1 MTTVATE
8 RGERTGAAPRPL
20 AARAVPSVADLLFAF
35 WAFAIAL
42 AFHHRLVNSDG
53 DLMRH
58 LRLGTW
64 MLDHGRL
71 VTVDRFSHTA
81 YGRPFI
87 AYEWL
92 SEVVLAGVNRIGGV
106 SGIVAFS
113 AILLGLTA
121 FVLMR
126 FLQRRGVD
134 VALAYLAASGALL
147 LTSPHWLARPH
158 LFSFLGTACVL
169 CLLDP
174 RERVRPWLYA
184 PLFLLWANLHP
195 GFVFGLALIGMY
207 LTADALD
214 WLRARSPA
222 LLATIRLRAASLAVA
237 LGVSL
242 ITPGGVRQV
251 SHVLG
256 TLGDRYL
263 MDMTQEFVSPDFHTP
278 TGKAFLLVLLAVAGV
293 LIYRGKRPRTVTLL
307 AFLALTAMALNAR
320 RNIPLFGLVVFPLLA
335 LELDAD
341 WRALGG
347 LLGRLRATVARQ
359 DAQAGVGAWAAG
371 AALLLAGI
379 GVNGGTLAGA
389 RLLPDR
395 FDARVFPVQ
404 AVAAAR
410 AAHLEGKLF
419 HDFAWG
425 GYLLWAWPEQ
435 KVYIDGATDFYGSAL
450 LRSYVS
456 IEHEYPGWQA
466 ALDRRGISLVLLSRN
481 TALAT
486 DLKREPAWRIW
497 HEDSTAV
504 LFVRAG
510 GPAPAAS
517 RPNAGAP
524 GT

>member
-1 MTTVATE
+1 MSTVVAE
-8 RGERTGAAPRPL
+8 RGERAGGAARPL
-20 AARAVPSVADLLFAF
+20 AARAVPSVADLLFLF

-42 AFHHRLVNSDG
+42 AFNHRLLNSDG
-53 DLMRH
+53 DLARH

-64 MLDHGRL
+64 MLEHGRL

-92 SEVVLAGVNRIGGV
+92 SEVVLAAVHRVAGLSGV
-106 SGIVAFS
+106 VALS
-113 AILLGLTA
+113 AILLGLTG

-134 VALAYLAASGALL
+134 AALAYVAGSAALL
-147 LTSPHWLARPH
+147 LTSPHWVARPH
-158 LFSFLGTACVL
+158 LFTFLGIA
-169 CLLDP
+169 CLLPLLEP
-174 RERVRPWLYA
+174 RGRVRPWAYA
-184 PLFLLWANLHP
+184 PLFLVWANLHP
-195 GFVFGLALIGMY
+195 GFVFGLALIGMF
-207 LTADALD
+207 LAADALD
-214 WLRARSPA
+214 WLRTRSPE
-222 LLATIRLRAASLAVA
+222 LITSMRLRATSLGVA

-251 SHVLG
+251 AHVFG
-256 TLGDRYL
+256 TLGDAYL
-263 MDMTQEFVSPDFHTP
+263 MDTTQEFLSPDFHTA

-293 LIYRGKRPRTVTLL
+293 LIQRGKRPRTVTLL
-307 AFLALTAMALNAR
+307 GFLAMTALALNAR

-335 LELDAD
+335 LELDAE
-341 WRALGG
+341 WRAVGG
-347 LLGRLRATVARQ
+347 VLGRLRASAARQ

-395 FDARVFPVQ
+395 FDPRVFPVQ
-404 AVAAAR
+404 AVQAAR

-435 KVYIDGATDFYGSAL
+435 KVFIDGATDFYGSEL
-450 LRSYVS
+450 LRAYVS
-456 IEHEYPGWQA
+456 IEEGYPGWQA
-466 ALDRRGISLVLLSRN
+466 ALDRRGISLVLMPRRS
-481 TALAT
+481 ALAAE
-486 DLKREPAWRIW
+486 LRRESAWRVW
-497 HEDSTAV
+497 HQDSTAV
-504 LFVRAG
+504 LFVRA
-510 GPAPAAS
+510 ATPAAAAGRTS
-517 RPNAGAP
+517 VGAP
-524 GT
+524 GP